1 MRKKILVILLCMS
14 IVMSMDMNITAA
26 NQMYGAGNITEE
38 NFVEKSSTEESAIE
52 ESSTEKGSIEESTVE
67 ESAVEESSTEKGST
81 EESTVEESAVEE
93 SSTEKGSTE
102 ESTML
107 DSTDSEE
114 IIIIEGYTKEYRDEE
129 LSSGENDEAVNTDE
143 IVEKIREK
151 SNALLRA
158 DGFEPNGYI
167 DSDFEADNLSE
178 HAEIALYGNLP
189 SAYSAVAQGQTSM
202 IKNQGD
208 WGSCWAFSTVAA
220 AENAYKRIYGS
231 EADLSET
238 HLINFFYNSLLNGP
252 DGGLDGDEVIPL
264 RQPKVNNGGNA
275 MFTTFALARWTGVAD
290 EAKDTS
296 LVYPDVRTTKEST
309 ELNISQELA
318 YMDALHMQNSYW
330 IHATETE
337 VIKQIIMENGAVGA
351 SYMHDESCSS
361 NYVDNGIYSGP
372 TVYYNYQKY
381 GISHAISIVGWD
393 DDFDK
398 NYFGYTAINRD
409 PAFVEAGIS
418 FVPKNNGAWLVKNSW
433 GTEYGDDGYF
443 WMSYEDASL
452 SDTMYAFDFERADNY
467 DHIYQYDGSAGTKYE
482 CGEQITAAAIYK
494 SNGNQLLEA
503 VGVGIAS
510 VETDYKIEIYKSLAD
525 VNNPQSG
532 QLAAVTQGHTT
543 FQGYHTIKLDD
554 SVILSEGEVF
564 GVVVILSN
572 GMVNK
577 ESGSAIFMDKS
588 YDNGSSVRFVAKS
601 NPGETFIKKDGQ
613 WEDVYEEGTFRIKAY
628 TGNYDFEIP
637 QENISLTSQMVQEIE
652 DQEYSGTIN
661 EPDIVIGYMGERL
674 TQNVDY
680 IVNYVNNDHVADR
693 DSENAP
699 RVIITG
705 TGKYTGVVE
714 QTFTIVPKVITEEM
728 IENTSFMYNGNLQN
742 DLVIAN
748 GMARLVKDK
757 DYSITY
763 DKQPC
768 NVGTYQAQ
776 IVGKDNYSGTLNVPV
791 TIVNTMLTE
800 DMITV
805 PEAVEYTGKS
815 IKPQVTVS
823 VGGAD
828 IPASGFTVS
837 FKNNI
842 NVGTATVTV
851 SGKGNCQGKVQKS
864 FQIVPKDISKGLEI
878 AVAKVSYTGKAVTPK
893 VTVKC
898 NGRTLRKGTDFNI
911 AYGNNIVTG
920 ENAVITVDGKG
931 NYRGS
936 FEQNFVILPK
946 ELGAGNIK
954 AELGYFADGCEVNI
968 LVGKDVLS
976 KSEYDVIVY
985 KSGTSNMVDES
996 EIVLGEKYDLEVVL
1010 KGNYRI
1016 KNAGSIVKKNII
1028 CRKSVSE
1035 LNVVFENNA
1044 ENYYYNGKAH
1054 KPKVMVKDSDGMEV
1068 SKSNYSIL
1076 YANNINAGTANV
1088 IVTGKGVYSGTK
1100 TMEFTIQKYKLTNL
1114 TIQPVRDQTYSQKE
1128 ICPDIKV
1135 MDGSKVLKCGSDK
1148 DYICIYGNNKDVCYE
1163 GASIIPGAYVD
1174 IQFSDNYDVAQNIST
1189 RVYFRILPAKLSKVT
1204 VSKAYYTGQAVVPD
1218 SIVVNAG
1225 KLKVSADSYTVE
1237 ADNNIQVSGRA
1248 VLSIKAKPQSNY
1260 TGILNKKY
1268 NIVKRELKSLILPE
1282 IPDLPYLGIPVD
1294 VSGYMFRQQ
1303 NGELVDS
1310 SEYTMTVKN
1319 NTKPGKAT
1327 VTYKA
1332 KSNSIYRGSVS
1343 IKFNIVKGTIRQA
1356 IDKEN
1361 AKMLEKPYTGE
1372 AITLTDEE
1380 IIQLAPIKAY
1390 TGVGNPPYM
1399 VSYVKN
1405 VNAGQGVLKL
1415 TGKDYLYGNVLLYFK
1430 IIPKSVSSLK
1440 ITTGDKQ
1447 LSYNAGNPVY
1457 LELKKVTDGDKELK
1471 SGKDYIYSY
1480 TNADKKG
1487 TACLTV
1493 TGVGNYTGTRYIY
1506 YKIES

>member
-1 MRKKILVILLCMS
+1 MKKKVLAVLLCVTN
-14 IVMSMDMNITAA
+14 ILSMDMTGSAMDQIYEAVD
-26 NQMYGAGNITEE
+26 IKEECVTEGSE
-38 NFVEKSSTEESAIE
+38 IEESETEKSAVEESTTEVSAIE
-52 ESSTEKGSIEESTVE
+52 ESATEEESTE
-67 ESAVEESSTEKGST
+67 EQNLPESSTEEDSCEELNMGEDSET
-81 EESTVEESAVEE
+81 EGTDEFDSAVETD
-93 SSTEKGSTE
+93 TEIYTE
-102 ESTML
+102 DNTEFTQAQI
-107 DSTDSEE
+107 DN
-114 IIIIEGYTKEYRDEE
+114 E
-129 LSSGENDEAVNTDE
+129 L
-143 IVEKIREK
+143 EKIRER
-151 SNALLRA
+151 SNALLKA
-158 DGFEPNGYI
+158 DGFEPCGYI
-167 DSDFEADNLSE
+167 DSGFEAEPLNLDNSVFYIAN
-178 HAEIALYGNLP
+178 AEGLP
-189 SAYSAVAQGQTSM
+189 SRYSALESGELTSV
-202 IKNQGD
+202 KNQGN
-208 WGSCWAFSTVAA
+208 WGACWAFSAVTA
-220 AENAYKRIYGS
+220 AENDYKRIYGKES
-231 EADLSET
+231 DLSET
-238 HLINFFYNSLLNGP
+238 HLINFLYNSAVNGP
-252 DGGLDGDEVIPL
+252 DGGLEGDEVIPL

-290 EAKDTS
+290 EERDAS
-296 LVYPDVRTTKEST
+296 LIYPDVETTKET
-309 ELNISQELA
+309 NELNIPQELA
-318 YMDALHMQNSYW
+318 YADALHLQNAYW
-330 IHATETE
+330 IHAGETE
-337 VIKQIIMENGAVGA
+337 VIKQQIMENGAVGA
-351 SYMHDESCSS
+351 SYNHDESCSS
-361 NYVDNGIYSGP
+361 NYVDKSIYDGP

-381 GISHAISIVGWD
+381 GTSHAISIVGWD

-398 NYFGYTAINRD
+398 NKFAYTAINRD
-409 PAFVEAGIS
+409 STFIESGIS
-418 FVPKNNGAWLVKNSW
+418 FLPQNNGAWLVKNSW

-482 CGEQITAAAIYK
+482 CGEQITAAAVYK
-494 SNGNQLLEA
+494 SNGSQLLEA

-564 GVVVILSN
+564 GVVVTLSN

-601 NPGETFIKKDGQ
+601 SPGETFIKKDGQ

-661 EPDIVIGYMGERL
+661 EPDILIGYMGERL
-674 TQNVDY
+674 IQNVDY

-699 RVIITG
+699 RAIITG
-705 TGKYTGVVE
+705 TGKYIGVVE

-728 IENTSFMYNGNLQN
+728 IENTSFIYNGNLQN
-742 DLVIAN
+742 DLVITN

-776 IVGKDNYSGTLNVPV
+776 IVGKGNYSGTLNVPV

-805 PEAVEYTGKS
+805 PEAIEYTGKA

-864 FQIVPKDISKGLEI
+864 FQIVSKDISKGLEI

-898 NGRTLRKGTDFNI
+898 NGRTLRKGTDYT
-911 AYGNNIVTG
+911 ATYENNRMAG
-920 ENAVITVDGKG
+920 ENAFVMIAGKD
-931 NYRGS
+931 NYTGIFRQT
-936 FEQNFVILPK
+936 FTILPK
-946 ELGAGNIK
+946 ELSAGSIGAEIGYGESGNLMRVLYGK
-954 AELGYFADGCEVNI
+954 TELSQTDCSTV
-968 LVGKDVLS
+968 
-976 KSEYDVIVY
+976 VY
-985 KSGTSNMVDES
+985 RAGTSTTVDLTQL
-996 EIVLGEKYDLEVVL
+996 VAGEKYDVEITL
-1010 KGNYRI
+1010 KGNYRT
-1016 KNAGSIVKKNII
+1016 KNGASVLKKNIV
-1028 CRKSVSE
+1028 CRKSLADLTVE
-1035 LNVVFENNA
+1035 LENSA
-1044 ENYYYNGKAH
+1044 KTFTYNGKAQ
-1054 KPKVMVKDSDGMEV
+1054 KPKLIVREQSGTEV
-1068 SKSNYSIL
+1068 SKSNYTVS
-1076 YANNINAGTANV
+1076 YVDNINAGTSTAV
-1088 IVTGKGVYSGTK
+1088 VTGKGTYAGTK
-1100 TMEFTIQKYKLTNL
+1100 RLEFTIQKQQLDNL
-1114 TIQPVRDQTYSQKE
+1114 TIHPVKDQTYAQKE
-1128 ICPDIKV
+1128 ICPAIKV
-1135 MDGSKVLKCGSDK
+1135 MDGKKTLKSGAGK
-1148 DYICIYGNNKDVCYE
+1148 DYVCTYGNNVYVSYDNGNVT
-1163 GASIIPGAYVD
+1163 AGAYAE
-1174 IQFSDNYDVAQNIST
+1174 IRISDNYAVPEGTNL
-1189 RVYFRILPAKLSKVT
+1189 RVYFRILPAKISSLT
-1204 VSKAYYTGQAVVPD
+1204 LSKAYYTREAVLPDNIVIKAGRLIVPVD
-1218 SIVVNAG
+1218 SCEV
-1225 KLKVSADSYTVE
+1225 T
-1237 ADNNIQVSGRA
+1237 ADNNVNVSGSA
-1248 VLSIKAKPQSNY
+1248 VLKVTAKAQSNY
-1260 TGILNKKY
+1260 TGSLSKKY
-1268 NIVKRELKSLILPE
+1268 SIVKQELKKCLLPA
-1282 IPDLPYLGIPVD
+1282 IPDMPYLGQPVD
-1294 VSGYMFRQQ
+1294 VSGFALKQQ
-1303 NGELVDS
+1303 NGEEIS
-1310 SEYTMTVKN
+1310 SDQYTITVKN

-1327 VTYKA
+1327 VTYAA
-1332 KSNSIYRGSVS
+1332 KSNSLYRGNVS
-1343 IKFNIVKGTIRQA
+1343 IRFNIIKGTVAQA
-1356 IDKEN
+1356 IDWDTSQ
-1361 AKMLEKPYTGE
+1361 AVEKPYTGK
-1372 AITLTDEE
+1372 AITLPDEE
-1380 IIQLAPIKAY
+1380 IRQLAPIRAY
-1390 TGVGNPPYM
+1390 TGAGNPPYT
-1399 VSYVKN
+1399 VTYAKNTDAGKASVK
-1405 VNAGQGVLKL
+1405 LM
-1415 TGKDYLYGNVLLYFK
+1415 GKDYLHGSATVYFT
-1430 IIPKSVSSLK
+1430 ITPKSVSSLK

>member
-1 MRKKILVILLCMS
+1 MDNKKYFTGKHRRFIAILMIINLVSLS
-14 IVMSMDMNITAA
+14 FSNVYATESMETE
-26 NQMYGAGNITEE
+26 QSESCKTEE
-38 NFVEKSSTEESAIE
+38 TEMIASESSECEGNDIDTTESDISESEGTEIEESKASESEDSWIEVSETETSETIETETVEADLE
-52 ESSTEKGSIEESTVE
+52 ESSTM
-67 ESAVEESSTEKGST
+67 T
-81 EESTVEESAVEE
+81 EEQTNVAELIDE
-93 SSTEKGSTE
+93 
-102 ESTML
+102 L
-107 DSTDSEE
+107 QSEIDRQFNE
-114 IIIIEGYTKEYRDEE
+114 DGYVP
-129 LSSGENDEAVNTDE
+129 S
-143 IVEKIREK
+143 
-151 SNALLRA
+151 
-158 DGFEPNGYI
+158 GYI
-167 DSDFEADNLSE
+167 DSGFEADCVLQNSE
-178 HAEIALYGNLP
+178 YKMNTILP
-189 SAYSAVAQGQTSM
+189 QEYSSVEKGQASS
-202 IKNQGD
+202 IKNQGA
-208 WGSCWAFSTVAA
+208 WGTCWAFSVLAI
-220 AENAYKRIYGS
+220 AENFYKKFFGT
-231 EADLSET
+231 EADLSES
-238 HLINFFYNSLLNGP
+238 HLVNFFYHEGISGP
-252 DGGLDGDEVIPL
+252 DGGLDGDKIIPL
-264 RQPKVNNGGNA
+264 MTSKVMQGGNGA
-275 MFTTFALARWTGVAD
+275 FTTFAMSRWTGIAD
-290 EAKDTS
+290 EAVDES
-296 LVYPDVRTTKEST
+296 LVYPLEASYNTKEL
-309 ELNISQELA
+309 EIDDA
-318 YMDALHMQNSYW
+318 YAYTDVLHMQNAYW
-330 IHATETE
+330 INKADTES
-337 VIKQIIMENGAVGA
+337 IKRAVMENGAI
-351 SYMHDESCSS
+351 SIYYKYSKNNDSR
-361 NYVDNGIYSGP
+361 YVNNILEKFDKPGYDGP
-372 TVYYNYQKY
+372 AVYYYQPMSDEQ
-381 GISHAISIVGWD
+381 GHGVAIVGWD
-393 DDFDK
+393 DNFDK
-398 NYFGYTAINRD
+398 NNFAYTFINQQDVLAFGSE
-409 PAFVEAGIS
+409 PHL
-418 FVPKNNGAWLVKNSW
+418 PQNNGAWLVKNSW

-452 SDTMYAFDFERADNY
+452 SDTIYAFDFERADNY

-510 VETDYKIEIYKSLAD
+510 VETDYKIDIYKSLAD
-525 VNNPQSG
+525 GNNPQSG

-564 GVVVILSN
+564 GVVVTLSN

-577 ESGSAIFMDKS
+577 ESGSAIFMDKT

-613 WEDVYEEGTFRIKAY
+613 WEDIYEEGTFRIKAY

-674 TQNVDY
+674 IQNVDY

-1415 TGKDYLYGNVLLYFK
+1415 TGKDYLYGSVLLYFK
-1430 IIPKSVSSLK
+1430 IIPKSVSSLN
-1440 ITTGDKQ
+1440 IETGDKQ